1 MKLTQIL
8 LAATFTAATVTT
20 FAATAHNDQTAAEQ
34 KVVVSTQEQPEVLGS
49 EQVAAQPT
57 ADPPGSEVAAEEDVA
72 AQPAQ

>member
-20 FAATAHNDQTAAEQ
+20 FAATAHDDQTAAEQ

-49 EQVAAQPT
+49 E
-57 ADPPGSEVAAEEDVA
+57 PG
-72 AQPAQ
+72 